1 MDNDP
6 TTTAALTPFRNV
18 AMKEVLLITAQSV
31 VVTTI
36 VLALVFG
43 LGAIVAGAEA
53 GRNLLLN
60 VATGLVIWW
69 MITML
74 QDMRD
79 AGRTCDV

>member
-1 MDNDP
+1 M
-6 TTTAALTPFRNV
+6 
-18 AMKEVLLITAQSV
+18 
-31 VVTTI
+31 VVTII
-36 VLALVFG
+36 VFALVFG

-74 QDMRD
+74 QDMYEGPKPNLYRLP
-79 AGRTCDV
+79 AAE